1 MNEDQQRILQMVA
14 DGTVTAE
21 EGASLLDAVG
31 LATTPSQPAPEFSP
45 DLQRVS
51 QGRNSNGPMQGRYLV
66 IRIEEGHE
74 SKVNVRIPLGLA
86 RAAARF
92 IPRQAQEHLDNY
104 DIDLQ
109 QLVSDLG
116 SGIGTG
122 PLIEVVDSED
132 SVRISVE

>member
-14 DGTVTAE
+14 DGTVTAQ
-21 EGASLLDAVG
+21 EGANLLDAIG
-31 LATTPSQPAPEFSP
+31 IPTTPSRSAHGFPA
-45 DLQRVS
+45 DGHGVS
-51 QGRNSNGPMQGRYLV
+51 QGRNASGPMQGRFLV

-109 QLVSDLG
+109 QMVTDLG

-122 PLIEVVDSED
+122 PLIEVVDAED